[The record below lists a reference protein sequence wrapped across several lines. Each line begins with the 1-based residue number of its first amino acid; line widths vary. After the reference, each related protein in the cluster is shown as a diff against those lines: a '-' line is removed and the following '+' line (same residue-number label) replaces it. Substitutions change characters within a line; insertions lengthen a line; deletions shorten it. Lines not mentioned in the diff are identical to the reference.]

1 MGEKQPGLANVT
13 LDVSKKPQSVP
24 ATSNSQLSRNQYP
37 LSLAGRLVDLRGARI
52 AVVALDRVAP

>member
-13 LDVSKKPQSVP
+13 LDVSKKPQCVP
-24 ATSNSQLSRNQYP
+24 ATSNSQLSRNQYT
-37 LSLAGRLVDLRGARI
+37 LSLAGLLVDLRDARI